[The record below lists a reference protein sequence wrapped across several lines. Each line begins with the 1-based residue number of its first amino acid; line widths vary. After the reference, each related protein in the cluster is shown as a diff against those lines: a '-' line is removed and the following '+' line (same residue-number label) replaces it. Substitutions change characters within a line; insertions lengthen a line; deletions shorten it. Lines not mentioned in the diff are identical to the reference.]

1 MAVLRALEFVR
12 TVNTTTRWLH
22 CTVKAV
28 LIKEGA
34 RATRDRARYFV
45 HVRAPLPVPLGI
57 FTKSHVTVTNKGVQR
72 VHEFLL
78 QDQSARLLPKERVCN
93 CLKKRI
99 DKTKLRDIKYNEER
113 KKRIIQTSK
122 DAVLCG
128 HALSVPSK
136 LRKNVGKN

>member
-1 MAVLRALEFVR
+1 MYSQSGTNQRGGEGDARPCALLRA
-12 TVNTTTRWLH
+12 
-22 CTVKAV
+22 CT
-28 LIKEGA
+28 
-34 RATRDRARYFV
+34 
-45 HVRAPLPVPLGI
+45 RAPLPGPLGI
-57 FTKSHVTVTNKGVQR
+57 FTKSHVTVTNEGVQR

-113 KKRIIQTSK
+113 KKKRIIQTSK